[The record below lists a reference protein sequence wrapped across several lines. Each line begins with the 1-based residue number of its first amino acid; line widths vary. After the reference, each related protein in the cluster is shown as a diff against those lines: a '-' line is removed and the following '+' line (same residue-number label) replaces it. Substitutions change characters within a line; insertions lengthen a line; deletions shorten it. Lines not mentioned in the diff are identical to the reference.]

1 MLRKTLTNEKRRKL
15 CPRAPEYDSAG
26 GVIAQN
32 REKSGATEKSGCSES
47 PCGSR
52 AAGATRKNEKVGWET
67 ENEANEKWKT
77 KKATAREGESENKPE
92 KQTKQL
98 KKKKTEGGG
107 N

>member
-47 PCGSR
+47 PCGLR
-52 AAGATRKNEKVGWET
+52 AAGATRKNEKVGGET

-98 KKKKTEGGG
+98 KKKKTERGG